1 MRLAIPLGFANA
13 ALNLGVAGGLILPW
27 GPGYKTKPTPIS
39 DRFYMGGHSSL
50 LGELK
55 GPSALLGFRTRGV
68 GPSELRRPAVGP
80 TEKGDGDVVIVPKK
94 DTLGGDLAVSGFAD
108 FSFDLPMRFLKEYGI
123 HAHTFVCAGNLL
135 PLTGE
140 SASPWSLRNFFS
152 GFRVSSGAGVV
163 IPTKLFRLE
172 VCTSNNVILKV
183 CDLNISMVP
192 GGMSTKIPVND
203 FAGELLLFIAVPG

>member
-1 MRLAIPLGFANA
+1 VELRLAIPLGFANA
-13 ALNLGVAGGLILPW
+13 AVNLGVAGGVILPW

-68 GPSELRRPAVGP
+68 GPNELRRPAFSQ
-80 TEKGDGDVVIVPKK
+80 TDKGDGEVNAAPKR

-108 FSFDLPMRFLKEYGI
+108 FSFDLPMRFLKDYGI
-123 HAHTFVCAGNLL
+123 HAHSFVCAGNLI
-135 PLTGE
+135 PLTGDNT
-140 SASPWSLRNFFS
+140 SQWSLRNFLS
-152 GFRVSSGAGVV
+152 QFRVSSGAGIV

-172 VCTSNNVILKV
+172 VCLPSYPIWFVTASFHFQTI
-183 CDLNISMVP
+183 
-192 GGMSTKIPVND
+192 
-203 FAGELLLFIAVPG
+203 

>member
-13 ALNLGVAGGLILPW
+13 ALNVGVAGGVILPW
-27 GPGYKTKPTPIS
+27 GPGFKTKPTPIS

-80 TEKGDGDVVIVPKK
+80 TEKADGETVAVSKK

-108 FSFDLPMRFLKEYGI
+108 FSFDLPMRFLREYGI
-123 HAHTFVCAGNLL
+123 HAHTFVCTGNLL

-140 SASPWSLRNFFS
+140 NVSAWSLRNFLS
-152 GFRVSSGAGVV
+152 GFRVSSGAGIV

-172 VCTSNNVILKV
+172 VCFTDS
-183 CDLNISMVP
+183 
-192 GGMSTKIPVND
+192 
-203 FAGELLLFIAVPG
+203 LFLSCSSHFRR